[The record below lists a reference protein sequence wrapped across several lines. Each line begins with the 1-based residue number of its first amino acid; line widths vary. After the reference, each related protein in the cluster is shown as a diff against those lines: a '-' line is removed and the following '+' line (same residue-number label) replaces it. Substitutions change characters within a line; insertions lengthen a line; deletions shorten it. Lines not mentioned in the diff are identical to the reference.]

1 MMLYVIIIIAS
12 IIIALLRG
20 GELEKLSTI
29 SMWGVPLFALALL
42 LRVLIWVFGLLGFS
56 GLLRYSPFFV
66 IISYLLLIYASVA
79 NMKLPGFRYINLGL
93 LLNSFVII
101 INGGQMP
108 VLLPQEAIQNVNM
121 TNILAE
127 ETEGLHFL
135 ISNNTLFAFLGDVI
149 PMPKPFPD
157 SSILSVGDIMIMVG
171 LFILIQKTMKQ
182 EEKLPVEEIEIE

>member
-1 MMLYVIIIIAS
+1 MLYIIIIIAS
-12 IIIALLRG
+12 IIIGLLRG

-29 SMWGVPLFALALL
+29 SIWGVPLFALALL
-42 LRVLIWVFGLLGFS
+42 LRVLIWVFGLLDFS
-56 GLLRYSPFFV
+56 VLLSYSPFFI
-66 IISYLLLIYASVA
+66 IISYLILIFVSIQ
-79 NMKLPGFRYINLGL
+79 NIKLPGFRYITLGL
-93 LLNSFVII
+93 VLNSFVII

-135 ISNNTLFAFLGDVI
+135 INNNTLFAFLGDVI

-171 LFILIQKTMKQ
+171 LFMLIQKTMKQ
-182 EEKLPVEEIEIE
+182 EEKLPAEDIE